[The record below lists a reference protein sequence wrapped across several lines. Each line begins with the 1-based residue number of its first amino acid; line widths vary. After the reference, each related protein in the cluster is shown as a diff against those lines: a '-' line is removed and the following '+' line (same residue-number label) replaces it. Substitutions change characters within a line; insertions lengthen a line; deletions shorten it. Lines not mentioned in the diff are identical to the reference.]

1 MLFDS
6 FFKRLNY
13 TLHYKNAVTSDNF
26 TTFVVINGVSFTNII
41 IIRYYTKQ
49 KQSWVIFDA
58 ISQSEVNNSCIKTL
72 WVSSKH
78 YKHVNV

>member
-1 MLFDS
+1 MALVS
-6 FFKRLNY
+6 
-13 TLHYKNAVTSDNF
+13 LH
-26 TTFVVINGVSFTNII
+26 NII

-58 ISQSEVNNSCIKTL
+58 ISQSEVNNSSIKTL
-72 WVSSKH
+72 RVSSKH